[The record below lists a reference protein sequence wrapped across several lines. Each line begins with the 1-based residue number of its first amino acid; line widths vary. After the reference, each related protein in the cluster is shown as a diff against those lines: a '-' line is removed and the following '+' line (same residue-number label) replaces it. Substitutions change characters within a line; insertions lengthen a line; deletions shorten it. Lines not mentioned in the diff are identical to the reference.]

1 MVNLNFDP
9 IIFKDY
15 TQSNLIKKM
24 SLLFIAS
31 RLEQNEIRD
40 LKRIFGAF
48 DKEKNGQISFEE
60 LKQGILQK
68 HLIFPM
74 IKKFLN
80 YLNW

>member
-1 MVNLNFDP
+1 
-9 IIFKDY
+9 
-15 TQSNLIKKM
+15 M

-60 LKQGILQK
+60 LKQGILEKRKK
-68 HLIFPM
+68 HLILPM
-74 IKKFLN
+74 KSFWN
-80 YLNW
+80 YLIQEMSITMKK